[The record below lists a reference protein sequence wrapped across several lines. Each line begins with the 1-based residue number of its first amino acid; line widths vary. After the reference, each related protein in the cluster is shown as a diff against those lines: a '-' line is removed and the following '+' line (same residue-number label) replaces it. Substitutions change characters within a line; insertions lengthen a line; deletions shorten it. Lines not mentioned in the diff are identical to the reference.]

1 MSSFFELVRK
11 EMGRHEHKEAGE
23 PTLLRA
29 AEFAILANHICIG
42 LIRARFARQIIYASV
57 FYFWLFVFYDFRH
70 GSWLDFIVCW
80 GVFLVALFDCV
91 LSDYVPSGFPP
102 FAPDHPAGLLDGWLT
117 DGNIQDHCRDLVHGV
132 GDLIIP
138 KERFPRRTVVG
149 VSWAVFCL
157 IGLGMLVPVGIKE
170 VQGIRIEKLE
180 FDTPWVGH
188 MGFCI
193 ILLIRGIEALMT
205 SKIAGRHPR
214 IEYLNDVY
222 QYALSKENKKG
233 GE

>member
-23 PTLLRA
+23 PTLLHA

-42 LIRARFARQIIYASV
+42 LIRARFARQVIYASV
-57 FYFWLFVFYDFRH
+57 FYFWLFVFYDFRY

-80 GVFLVALFDCV
+80 GVFFVALVDS
-91 LSDYVPSGFPP
+91 LP
-102 FAPDHPAGLLDGWLT
+102 FTPGYYPAGLLGEWLT
-117 DGNIQDHCRDLVHGV
+117 DGNIRDHCRDLVHGV
-132 GDLIIP
+132 GDLIFP

-157 IGLGMLVPVGIKE
+157 IGLGALVPVGIKE

-180 FDTPWVGH
+180 FDTPWVCH
-188 MGFCI
+188 LCFCI

-214 IEYLNDVY
+214 IEYLNEVY

>member
-11 EMGRHEHKEAGE
+11 EMDRHEHKEAGE

-57 FYFWLFVFYDFRH
+57 FYFWLFGFYDFRY

-80 GVFLVALFDCV
+80 GVFFVALVDS
-91 LSDYVPSGFPP
+91 LP
-102 FAPDHPAGLLDGWLT
+102 FAPGYYPAGLLGEWLT
-117 DGNIQDHCRDLVHGV
+117 DGNIRDHCRDLVHGV
-132 GDLIIP
+132 GDLIFP

-149 VSWAVFCL
+149 VSWAVFCF
-157 IGLGMLVPVGIKE
+157 ICPFALVPVGIKE
-170 VQGIRIEKLE
+170 VHGVRLE
-180 FDTPWVGH
+180 EWYYDTPGLCH
-188 MGFCI
+188 MGFSI
-193 ILLIRGIEALMT
+193 ILLIRGIEVLMT

-214 IEYLNDVY
+214 IEYLNEVY